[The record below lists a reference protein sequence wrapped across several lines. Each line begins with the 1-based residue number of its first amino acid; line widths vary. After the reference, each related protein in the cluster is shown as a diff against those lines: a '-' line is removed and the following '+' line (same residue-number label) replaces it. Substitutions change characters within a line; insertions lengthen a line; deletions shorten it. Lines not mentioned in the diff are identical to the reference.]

1 MHPINARAADI
12 SFTSGLA
19 YAAIDG
25 LGLSE
30 GSDHIV
36 DEFGELHR
44 LPVLTK
50 KAAVVMY
57 RLATNK

>member
-1 MHPINARAADI
+1 MHPINAGAADI
-12 SFTSGLA
+12 SFTSGLVK
-19 YAAIDG
+19 AAIDG
-25 LGLSE
+25 LGRS
-30 GSDHIV
+30 GGKDHTV

-44 LPVLTK
+44 LRFLTK